1 MTDEEQRELRA
12 VYDNLTA
19 TQQRCNTLLEEARS
33 ARRQVLALEQEVAVL
48 RQLLADEQVD
58 STELTDDD
66 IEVVGFPPAGDAIA
80 PELEAIFPLAKKRSS

>member
-19 TQQRCNTLLEEARS
+19 TQQRCNSLLEEARE
-33 ARRQVLALEQEVAVL
+33 ARRQALALEQEVRVL

-58 STELTDDD
+58 STELTEDD
-66 IEVVGFPPAGDAIA
+66 IEEEIY
-80 PELEAIFPLAKKRSS
+80 PLSQRKQP